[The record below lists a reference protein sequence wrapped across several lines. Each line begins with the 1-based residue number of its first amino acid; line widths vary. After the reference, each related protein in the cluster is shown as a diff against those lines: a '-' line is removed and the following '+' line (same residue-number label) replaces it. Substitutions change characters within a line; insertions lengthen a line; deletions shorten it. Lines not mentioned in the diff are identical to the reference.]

1 MSILT
6 RRALLGSAFFAGVAG
21 GAMAQGLSQRP
32 PAKPVP
38 GAVDLIGRAELPGEV
53 YYALY
58 DPTDQKMLEQ
68 KQGSIPQAPASTL
81 KAVTALYAL
90 DRLGV
95 DYRFKTRV
103 LRDGDTLI
111 LAGGGDPVLSTDDL
125 AKLAEDLVAAG
136 EKAPKR
142 FAVWGGA
149 LPKMAEI
156 SPPQEDYVA
165 YNPAMSGM
173 ILNFNRVHL
182 GWRRAGSGYE
192 MSLEARAARNSPRA
206 YSITASPA
214 AQEDL
219 FSYQFQDDR
228 EIWSVSR
235 AAMGRAGS
243 RWLPVRQPE
252 LYAGDVFQTLCRA
265 KGLVL
270 PTPEVID
277 TLPSAQEVASHQS
290 QPLKEILRDMLYYS
304 TNLTAEV
311 VGLKTSGASD
321 LKASG
326 AAMKDWLAGQGITD
340 EFHFADHSGL
350 SAHSRVTAAG
360 MVRVMA
366 GPGLKLG
373 LPDLLKD
380 NPLEIREPAIAKVAA
395 KTGTLNFVSNL
406 AGYATAASGR
416 RLVFALFCVDA
427 RRHSASAGEELPA
440 GVLSWTRDAKKLQH
454 SLIEAWAQKFG

>member
-1 MSILT
+1 MSLLT
-6 RRALLGSAFFAGVAG
+6 RRALLGSAFFAGMTV
-21 GAMAQGLSQRP
+21 GAAAQGLSQRP
-32 PAKPVP
+32 PIKPAP
-38 GAVDLIGRAELPGEV
+38 DSGDLIAKANLPGKV
-53 YYALY
+53 SYALY
-58 DPTDQKMLEQ
+58 DPAKNLMLEQ
-68 KQGSIPQAPASTL
+68 GLASAQRPPASTL
-81 KAVTALYAL
+81 KTITALYAL
-90 DRLGV
+90 DKLGA

-103 LRDGDTLI
+103 LAAGDMLI

-125 AKLAEDLVAAG
+125 ATLAGDLVATG
-136 EKAPKR
+136 QETPKR

-149 LPKMAEI
+149 LPKLAEI

-182 GWRRAGSGYE
+182 GWRRAGSGYD

-206 YSITASPA
+206 YTITASPA
-214 AQEDL
+214 VQNDL
-219 FSYQFQDDR
+219 FSYEFQDNR

-243 RWLPVRQPE
+243 RWLPVRHPE

-277 TLPSAQEVASHQS
+277 SLPDATEIVTHESP
-290 QPLKEILRDMLYYS
+290 PLTEILRDLLYYS

-311 VGLKTSGASD
+311 VGLK
-321 LKASG
+321 ASG
-326 AAMKDWLAGQGITD
+326 ATDLPASGAMMKDWLLGQGIAD
-340 EFHFADHSGL
+340 EFLFADHSGL
-350 SAHSRVTAAG
+350 SAESRVTAAG
-360 MVRVMA
+360 MVRVLA
-366 GPGLKLG
+366 GPGLKFN

-380 NPLEIREPAIAKVAA
+380 DPLGARGQGIAKVSA

-406 AGYATAASGR
+406 AGYATAPSGR
-416 RLVFALFCVDA
+416 RLAFALLCIDTP
-427 RRHSASAGEELPA
+427 RHVASEGKELPA
-440 GVLSWTRDAKKLQH
+440 GVLSWTRDAKRLQYNM
-454 SLIEAWAQKFG
+454 IEAWAQKFG